1 MSENSLGTWFLSLSS
16 FLGQSL
22 KKKTKCSVP
31 FRLQYDPPLS
41 VPSLCL
47 YTKQTLCLS
56 NNNHWLAWHSHP
68 KLGQVILELCAE
80 ARHTCTCKQKTK
92 MCQGLYLTKPGSNIY
107 ACDKSGSSLKRPDIR
122 PRRISLLYPQ
132 SPNYLRGHSTGLQT
146 HLVTEK
152 KMWTQNSTASSW
164 PLLSTHHGSTQGSLM
179 ACVTMPAGVCLYF
192 DLSSMSLR
200 RGSNYLP
207 AHFI

>member
-56 NNNHWLAWHSHP
+56 NNNHWLAWHPHP

-80 ARHTCTCKQKTK
+80 ARHTCTRKQKTK

-107 ACDKSGSSLKRPDIR
+107 ACDKSGSSLKKPDIR

-132 SPNYLRGHSTGLQT
+132 SLNYLRVHSTGLQT

-152 KMWTQNSTASSW
+152 KCGPRIPQFPLDPCSPHTMDPHRDRWWPVSQGLLEFVFIST
-164 PLLSTHHGSTQGSLM
+164 
-179 ACVTMPAGVCLYF
+179 
-192 DLSSMSLR
+192 
-200 RGSNYLP
+200 
-207 AHFI
+207 

>member
-56 NNNHWLAWHSHP
+56 NNNHWLAWHPHP

-107 ACDKSGSSLKRPDIR
+107 ACDKSGSSLKKPDIR

-152 KMWTQNSTASSW
+152 NVDPEFHSF
-164 PLLSTHHGSTQGSLM
+164 LLTLALHTPWIHTGIADGLCHNACWSL
-179 ACVTMPAGVCLYF
+179 
-192 DLSSMSLR
+192 SLFQPKFNVLER
-200 RGSNYLP
+200 RQ
-207 AHFI
+207 